1 MKSRRLEKIN
11 SLMRQLAAAYL
22 AKETNGS
29 LLTVTRVETANDLK
43 NAKIFVSIFP
53 ESKEKEIFEDLKKKT
68 DDLRNYIGSQI
79 KMKFLPRLEFETD
92 KAEKSRQKIEEILKN
107 KDGLVAPEADA
118 SHRYGAGK

>member
-1 MKSRRLEKIN
+1 MKSRRLKKIN

-22 AKETNGS
+22 VKEINGS
-29 LLTVTRVETANDLK
+29 LLTVTCVETSDDLK

-53 ESKEKEIFEDLKKKT
+53 ESKEREIFEDLKKKT
-68 DDLRNYIGSQI
+68 DDFRNYIGSQI
-79 KMKFLPRLEFETD
+79 KMKFLPHFEFEID